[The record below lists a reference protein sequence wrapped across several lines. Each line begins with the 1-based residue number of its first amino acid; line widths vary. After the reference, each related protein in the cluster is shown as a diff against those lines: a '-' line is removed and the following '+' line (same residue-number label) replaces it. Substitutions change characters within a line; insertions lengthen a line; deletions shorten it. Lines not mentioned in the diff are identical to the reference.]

1 MNLTRSE
8 QRIAEVIAKAE
19 GKVVRMDAIRS
30 ALGLPLVRETERT
43 DASLIRTHICRVN
56 RKLGK
61 RIANR
66 RGLGYVWK

>member
-8 QRIAEVIAKAE
+8 QRIVETIKAGE
-19 GKVVRMDAIRS
+19 GKVVRLDAIRE
-30 ALGLPLVRETERT
+30 ALGLPLAWATERA

-61 RIANR
+61 PIGNR